1 MALERTGSPVAVS
14 AVIGVLAAV
23 LLAVAVLGI
32 SREITA
38 QEADGNVE
46 TDPNADAPRSTGLP
60 LPRFASLRANEVYM
74 RSGPGTRYPI
84 EWIYRRRGLPVQ
96 IIAEFDTWRK
106 VRDWNGAVGWI
117 HRAML
122 TGKRTAITTAAD
134 TTLLREPDPG
144 APVVARAESGVVAQL
159 LSCRG
164 PWCRIEARG
173 LKGWVPR
180 GALWG
185 TLPGE
190 KVD

>member
-1 MALERTGSPVAVS
+1 MALERNSSPVAVS
-14 AVIGVLAAV
+14 AVIGAMAAV
-23 LLAVAVLGI
+23 LLALGVLGV

-38 QEADGNVE
+38 QEADGNIE
-46 TDPNADAPRSTGLP
+46 TDPRTDAPRSTGLP

-159 LSCRG
+159 LSCQG